1 MGFKDFTAGE
11 VLTASDV
18 DNFLMRQTVM
28 VFDDSA
34 ARGSALGTLVTEGM
48 VTYRKDVDLLEF
60 NNGTEFRAINEP
72 QISPLLLL
80 GV

>member
-1 MGFKDFTAGE
+1 MGFKDFSAGE
-11 VLTASDV
+11 VLTAADV

-28 VFDDSA
+28 VFDDASA
-34 ARGSALGTLVTEGM
+34 RSTALGTLVAEGM
-48 VTYRKDVDLLEF
+48 VTYRKDDDILEF
-60 NNGTEFRAINEP
+60 NDGSNYRPVNEP

>member
-1 MGFKDFTAGE
+1 MGFKDFAAGE

-48 VTYRKDVDLLEF
+48 VTYLKDRDEIQVNDGTSF
-60 NNGTEFRAINEP
+60 NSISP
-72 QISPLLLL
+72 QISPLLLI